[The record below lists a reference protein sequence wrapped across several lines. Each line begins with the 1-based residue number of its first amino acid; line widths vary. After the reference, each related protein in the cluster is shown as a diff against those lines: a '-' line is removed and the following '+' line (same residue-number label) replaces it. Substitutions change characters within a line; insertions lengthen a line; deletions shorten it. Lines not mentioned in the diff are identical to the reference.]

1 MMKKISL
8 DESLARF
15 TAVDGF
21 STKRT
26 TKSDQT
32 CGIVSRKTNLW
43 LNDQK
48 SL

>member
-32 CGIVSRKTNLW
+32 CELFREKRIYG
-43 LNDQK
+43 
-48 SL
+48 